1 MTRIVGGLAR
11 GRRLAVPAGD
21 VRPTSSR
28 TREAVFSSL
37 AHRLHSWTDV
47 VVLDLFAGSGAMG
60 LEAASRG
67 AAAVVLVERDRRVLK
82 VLRRNVAELD
92 LPGVTVLAADSYTLG
107 PRRDLRQVAAA
118 ADVVILDPPY
128 RDSDAALRE
137 LLGGL
142 QRGHWL
148 APEAIAVVERS
159 ARGAEFEW
167 PAGWEVFADRR
178 YADTTVYFARLVASP
193 SSQ

>member
-82 VLRRNVAELD
+82 VLRRNVADLN
-92 LPGVTVLAADSYTLG
+92 LPGITVVAADSYALG
-107 PRRDLRQVAAA
+107 HRCDHRDVAA

-128 RDSDAALRE
+128 RDSNAALCE
-137 LLGGL
+137 LLGDL

-148 APEAIAVVERS
+148 ASEAIAVVERS
-159 ARGAEFEW
+159 ARGAAFEW
-167 PAGWEVFADRR
+167 PTGWEVLADRR

-193 SSQ
+193 SSL